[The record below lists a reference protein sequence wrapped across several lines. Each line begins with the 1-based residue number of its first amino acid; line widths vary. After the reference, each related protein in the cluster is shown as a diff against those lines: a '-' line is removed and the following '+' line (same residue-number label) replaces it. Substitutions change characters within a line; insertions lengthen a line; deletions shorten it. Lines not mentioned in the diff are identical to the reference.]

1 MVIELINGYTRF
13 TSWLFCVNC
22 TAIVSEINKGQ
33 NEKNI
38 RCTYLILQGKEI
50 LKSHYGKMNYLF
62 NLCDTHYTYNILSS
76 YF

>member
-1 MVIELINGYTRF
+1 MD
-13 TSWLFCVNC
+13 
-22 TAIVSEINKGQ
+22 KGQ

-62 NLCDTHYTYNILSS
+62 NLCDTHYTLNMDYLPTLKCLYVNIIKVTA
-76 YF
+76 

>member
-1 MVIELINGYTRF
+1 MVILDSHFDYSVLIENVTEE
-13 TSWLFCVNC
+13 
-22 TAIVSEINKGQ
+22 AIVSEMNKGQ

>member
-1 MVIELINGYTRF
+1 MVILDSHFDYSVLIENVT
-13 TSWLFCVNC
+13 
-22 TAIVSEINKGQ
+22 EEGQ

>member
-1 MVIELINGYTRF
+1 MVILDSHFDYSVLIENVT
-13 TSWLFCVNC
+13 
-22 TAIVSEINKGQ
+22 EEMNKGQ